1 MSIIIYGGDKMPGKD
16 GTGPLG
22 LGYMCNRRFGFRTG
36 GRISGRCYNG
46 RYNREMF
53 SYTSAFLNDQTV
65 ERSELEEQLR
75 FYENQ
80 IVDLKKR
87 IEQTDKKI

>member
-1 MSIIIYGGDKMPGKD
+1 
-16 GTGPLG
+16 
-22 LGYMCNRRFGFRTG
+22 
-36 GRISGRCYNG
+36 
-46 RYNREMF
+46 MF

>member
-1 MSIIIYGGDKMPGKD
+1 MSITVYGGDKMPGKD

-22 LGYMCNRRFGFRTG
+22 SGYMCNKRFGFRTG
-36 GRISGRCYNG
+36 GRKSGRCYNG

-53 SYTSAFLNDQTV
+53 SHTSVFLNDQTNN
-65 ERSELEEQLR
+65 RSELEEQLR